1 MTVSVRVYE
10 SVDHAEPGERFY
22 ARAIAMQKVK
32 GRDKPR
38 ETTSVGFY
46 AETAN
51 EARNKA
57 CAWIEAERKRLADI
71 GLRRE
76 EAAQSRR
83 KPVPHELEARS

>member
-10 SVDHAEPGERFY
+10 SVGPSEPGERFY

-46 AETAN
+46 ADSAG
-51 EARNKA
+51 EAGAKA
-57 CAWIEAERKRLADI
+57 RAWIEAETKRLADI

-83 KPVPHELEARS
+83 KSPAQTEA

>member
-10 SVDHAEPGERFY
+10 SVDHAEPGER
-22 ARAIAMQKVK
+22 
-32 GRDKPR
+32 
-38 ETTSVGFY
+38 FY

-76 EAAQSRR
+76 EAAQGRR
-83 KPVPHELEARS
+83 KTVPHEMDAR